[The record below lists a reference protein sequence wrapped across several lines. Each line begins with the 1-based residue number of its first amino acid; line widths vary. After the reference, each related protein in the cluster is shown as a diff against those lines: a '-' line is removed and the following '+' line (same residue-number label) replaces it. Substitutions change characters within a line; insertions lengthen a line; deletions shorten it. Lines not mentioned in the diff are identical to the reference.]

1 MQDYLQRNE
10 LLYSYKS
17 GFRATY
23 TCLSQLTD
31 MILNGAENGKYRGM
45 ILIDLHMAFVNLD
58 YKILLGKM
66 KCTGFSDK
74 NIKCF
79 YSYLTNR
86 AFLFHWAQSFQKQ
99 GP

>member
-79 YSYLTNR
+79 YSYPTNR
-86 AFLFHWAQSFQKQ
+86 AFLFH
-99 GP
+99 